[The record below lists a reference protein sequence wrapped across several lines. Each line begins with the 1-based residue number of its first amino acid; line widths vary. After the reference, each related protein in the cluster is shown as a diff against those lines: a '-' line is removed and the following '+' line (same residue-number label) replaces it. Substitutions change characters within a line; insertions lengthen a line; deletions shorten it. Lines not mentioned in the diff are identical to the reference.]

1 MGDRLREAE
10 KLCKEATKLTTPS
23 LLSFRLKGEWE
34 QATPLWERAAMLFRV
49 GESAAPLQGRD
60 TGCIP
65 PPAAACGGAAA
76 ACGGAAAAVS
86 PNAVPPDA
94 VPPTTLYAP
103 PCMCSNAAS
112 WGVPRNAT
120 SARARGTSGS
130 AAAGTPPSSS
140 RRLESLQGSW
150 GSGRRWRLTT
160 AGQQSCLQ
168 RRVAPRRQQRR
179 RREAPAPWRSSAQW
193 WAGAGLGCSGG
204 GQHVGGVGGRLLL
217 LQLFK
222 PVWPGLLQYLC
233 TP

>member
-65 PPAAACGGAAA
+65 PPAAACGGPLPPAGVPLPPCHPMPSHPMPSHPPPSTPPLHAQQCGELGRAKECHERAGTGHERQRSGWHAAKQLEKAGELAGQLGQWEEVEAHYRRAAELFAEEGRPTAAA
-76 ACGGAAAAVS
+76 EAAARGARTLEEQRPEVS
-86 PNAVPPDA
+86 GCW
-94 VPPTTLYAP
+94 L
-103 PCMCSNAAS
+103 
-112 WGVPRNAT
+112 GV
-120 SARARGTSGS
+120 
-130 AAAGTPPSSS
+130 
-140 RRLESLQGSW
+140 
-150 GSGRRWRLTT
+150 
-160 AGQQSCLQ
+160 Q
-168 RRVAPRRQQRR
+168 R
-179 RREAPAPWRSSAQW
+179 
-193 WAGAGLGCSGG
+193 G
-204 GQHVGGVGGRLLL
+204 GQHVGGVGGRMLL